1 MLFLGRPA
9 LRRAL
14 SLGRPSLRGTLS
26 LGRPS
31 LRGTLSL
38 GRPSLWGT
46 LSLGGTSHFLKA
58 LEPAFNLGE
67 ALLES
72 SQEVAQLCLTFVAI
86 AVSLAVVAVMFSFA
100 VVAIAVSFAVVAVMF
115 FFTVISFTRFPA
127 ATFPGFS
134 FCFRSGSLVPVAGTF
149 AFVMVGP
156 TRQGQCSEER
166 EDEQIFHGVMVMVG

>member
-1 MLFLGRPA
+1 M
-9 LRRAL
+9 
-14 SLGRPSLRGTLS
+14 
-26 LGRPS
+26 
-31 LRGTLSL
+31 
-38 GRPSLWGT
+38 
-46 LSLGGTSHFLKA
+46 
-58 LEPAFNLGE
+58 EPAFNLGE

-100 VVAIAVSFAVVAVMF
+100 VVAIAVSLA
-115 FFTVISFTRFPA
+115 VISFARFPA

>member
-100 VVAIAVSFAVVAVMF
+100 VVAIAVSLA
-115 FFTVISFTRFPA
+115 VISFARFPA

-166 EDEQIFHGVMVMVG
+166 EDEQIFHGMMVMVG

>member
-1 MLFLGRPA
+1 M
-9 LRRAL
+9 
-14 SLGRPSLRGTLS
+14 S

-86 AVSLAVVAVMFSFA
+86 AVSLAVVAVMFSLAVVAVMFSFA

-166 EDEQIFHGVMVMVG
+166 EDEQIFHGMMVMVG